1 MLAPPRCNCA
11 QVSAPK
17 TLLSLPALPKPGA
30 RIDLPPLA
38 GPADANLDTAITEAV
53 KAEEDYLKGL
63 MPQGAPLVGF
73 GPSTP
78 ITESG
83 KSTRP
88 KTLWDK

>member
-1 MLAPPRCNCA
+1 MTAAVVKACEGKPAPMVGRVTA
-11 QVSAPK
+11 VV
-17 TLLSLPALPKPGA
+17 
-30 RIDLPPLA
+30 LA